1 MKAISGKRLC
11 RLLQARGWRLARVRG
26 SHHIFVKPG
35 TNVRI
40 SVPVHGMAV
49 GGSSTRTHSAPGWS
63 VRWATPFVRM
73 ITFAPPETPIRP
85 GWLTLRRAPYPNDA
99 GPQRDQAPRPM
110 R

>member
-40 SVPVHGMAV
+40 SVPVHGNRTLKRGLAEIPHEAGGDRG
-49 GGSSTRTHSAPGWS
+49 GGSLGGSK
-63 VRWATPFVRM
+63 RM
-73 ITFAPPETPIRP
+73 LWGSPAGNKLAAGRFQDLADVEA
-85 GWLTLRRAPYPNDA
+85 LRRN
-99 GPQRDQAPRPM
+99 R
-110 R
+110 